1 MYPGR
6 DEVQGNGLLTVR
18 KQAATAVMAMEQY
31 ASNNEPETRVN
42 RYEPPIRMVLANSK
56 GGCGKTTIAT
66 NLAAHFAGQGKYTSL
81 IDFDPQGSAMQWL
94 QARHKGH
101 PLIHGVAA
109 YSQLANSTR
118 TFVMRKLPAETERVV
133 IDTPAGL
140 KGNGLSDMIRDT
152 DIMIVPVTPSPI
164 DIRATTT
171 FIKEVLLSPAF
182 RSRPILVGAVAN
194 RVRRNTLV
202 YSKLE
207 LFLRSL
213 KIPFITSLRDTQYY
227 VRASEHGLGLS
238 DMATRHDTDVEEWG
252 FLLDWIDSATEKVLE
267 RRQEQRSDQAG
278 SQSAEVSEDEPP
290 PGAESLSADDD
301 SQSAA
306 AAASSADQS
315 EAR

>member
-1 MYPGR
+1 MEEESQSSIVEPR
-6 DEVQGNGLLTVR
+6 NRRFESPVR
-18 KQAATAVMAMEQY
+18 L
-31 ASNNEPETRVN
+31 
-42 RYEPPIRMVLANSK
+42 VLANSK

-66 NLAAHFAGQGKYTSL
+66 NLAAHFAASGHATSL
-81 IDFDPQGSAMQWL
+81 IDFDPQGSSMQWL

-101 PLIHGVAA
+101 PPIHGVAA

-118 TFVMRKLPAETERVV
+118 TFVMRKLPSDTERVV
-133 IDTPAGL
+133 IDTAAGL
-140 KGNGLSDMIRDT
+140 KGNALSDMIRDA
-152 DIMIVPVTPSPI
+152 DVMIVPVTPSPI

-182 RSRPILVGAVAN
+182 RARPILVGAVAN

-238 DMATRHDTDVEEWG
+238 DMSSRQEADIEEWG
-252 FLLDWIDSATEKVLE
+252 FLLDWIDVATEKIVD
-267 RRQEQRSDQAG
+267 RRQQGRNGEAIEKSAALNGNQHQAMVESGSD
-278 SQSAEVSEDEPP
+278 SSNNTN
-290 PGAESLSADDD
+290 AESLDTE
-301 SQSAA
+301 
-306 AAASSADQS
+306 ADQPV
-315 EAR
+315 RR

>member
-1 MYPGR
+1 M
-6 DEVQGNGLLTVR
+6 DEEVG
-18 KQAATAVMAMEQY
+18 KTA
-31 ASNNEPETRVN
+31 PETRVN

-66 NLAAHFAGQGKYTSL
+66 NLAAHFAAQGKYTSL
-81 IDFDPQGSAMQWL
+81 IDFDPQGSAIQWL

-101 PLIHGVAA
+101 PTIHGVAA

-133 IDTPAGL
+133 IDTAAGL
-140 KGNGLSDMIRDT
+140 KGNALSDMIRDT
-152 DIMIVPVTPSPI
+152 DIMLVPVTPSPI

-182 RSRPILVGAVAN
+182 RARPILVGAVAN

-238 DMATRHDTDVEEWG
+238 DMASRHDADTEEWG
-252 FLLDWIDSATEKVLE
+252 YLLDWIDSATDKVLQR
-267 RRQEQRSDQAG
+267 RRQLRQPDAEPFQREAPG
-278 SQSAEVSEDEPP
+278 S
-290 PGAESLSADDD
+290 ESD
-301 SQSAA
+301 SQAA
-306 AAASSADQS
+306 AAPDASSGQS

>member
-1 MYPGR
+1 MEE
-6 DEVQGNGLLTVR
+6 EVDKSV
-18 KQAATAVMAMEQY
+18 
-31 ASNNEPETRVN
+31 PEARVN

-66 NLAAHFAGQGKYTSL
+66 NLAAHFAAQNKNTSL
-81 IDFDPQGSAMQWL
+81 IDFDPQGSAIQWL

-101 PLIHGVAA
+101 PAIHGVAA

-133 IDTPAGL
+133 IDTAAGL
-140 KGNGLSDMIRDT
+140 KGNALSDMIRDT
-152 DIMIVPVTPSPI
+152 DIMLVPVTPSPI

-182 RSRPILVGAVAN
+182 RARPILVGAVAN

-238 DMATRHDTDVEEWG
+238 DMASRHEADTEEWG
-252 FLLDWIDSATEKVLE
+252 YLLEWIDTATEKVLQ
-267 RRQEQRSDQAG
+267 RRREHRADVAD
-278 SQSAEVSEDEPP
+278 QSAETS
-290 PGAESLSADDD
+290 GTSASD
-301 SQSAA
+301 SQMATNPDV
-306 AAASSADQS
+306 SSGQS
-315 EAR
+315 QAR

>member
-1 MYPGR
+1 ME
-6 DEVQGNGLLTVR
+6 DESQNA
-18 KQAATAVMAMEQY
+18 Q
-31 ASNNEPETRVN
+31 PEARIN
-42 RYEPPIRMVLANSK
+42 HYEPPVRLVLANSK

-66 NLAAHFAGQGKYTSL
+66 NLAAHFAASGKTTSL
-81 IDFDPQGSAMQWL
+81 IDFDPQGSAIQWL

-101 PLIHGVAA
+101 PPIHGVSA
-109 YSQLANSTR
+109 YSQLPNSTR
-118 TFVMRKLPAETERVV
+118 TFVMRKLPPETERVV
-133 IDTPAGL
+133 IDTAAGL
-140 KGNGLSDMIRDT
+140 KGNALSDMIRDT

-238 DMATRHDTDVEEWG
+238 DMASRHEADVEEWG
-252 FLLDWIDSATEKVLE
+252 FLLEWIDSATDKILE
-267 RRQEQRSDQAG
+267 RRQAARDESGAGDSTPSAQEGDEDPDSAASANRNAESVSDQ
-278 SQSAEVSEDEPP
+278 QDPSAI
-290 PGAESLSADDD
+290 
-301 SQSAA
+301 
-306 AAASSADQS
+306 
-315 EAR
+315 R

>member
-1 MYPGR
+1 M
-6 DEVQGNGLLTVR
+6 
-18 KQAATAVMAMEQY
+18 
-31 ASNNEPETRVN
+31 PEARIN
-42 RYEPPIRMVLANSK
+42 RYEPPVRIVLANSK

-66 NLAAHFAGQGKYTSL
+66 NLSAHFAANGKTTSL
-81 IDFDPQGSAMQWL
+81 IDFDPQGSSMQWL
-94 QARHKGH
+94 QSRHKGH
-101 PLIHGVAA
+101 PPIHGVAA
-109 YSQLANSTR
+109 HSQLANSTR
-118 TFVMRKLPAETERVV
+118 TFVMRKLPAETDRVV
-133 IDTPAGL
+133 IDTAAGL
-140 KGNGLSDMIRDT
+140 KGNALSDMIRDA

-238 DMATRHDTDVEEWG
+238 DMSARHDADIEEWG
-252 FLLDWIDSATEKVLE
+252 FLLDWIDNATDKILQRRSERRAQQEEELGEDATEL
-267 RRQEQRSDQAG
+267 DQ
-278 SQSAEVSEDEPP
+278 VSEPDEAADVQDIAVSS
-290 PGAESLSADDD
+290 GDADNTRLSTDKSDD
-301 SQSAA
+301 
-306 AAASSADQS
+306 
-315 EAR
+315 R

>member
-1 MYPGR
+1 MD
-6 DEVQGNGLLTVR
+6 DESQNAN
-18 KQAATAVMAMEQY
+18 KQ
-31 ASNNEPETRVN
+31 ETRIN
-42 RYEPPIRMVLANSK
+42 RHEPPVRLVLANSK

-66 NLAAHFAGQGKYTSL
+66 NLAAHFAASGKATSL
-81 IDFDPQGSAMQWL
+81 IDFDPQGSAIQWL

-101 PLIHGVAA
+101 PSIHVVSA
-109 YSQLANSTR
+109 YSQLPNSTR
-118 TFVMRKLPAETERVV
+118 TFVMRKLPPETERVV
-133 IDTPAGL
+133 IDTAAGL
-140 KGNGLSDMIRDT
+140 KGNSLSDMIRDT

-238 DMATRHDTDVEEWG
+238 DMASRHDADVEEWG
-252 FLLDWIDSATEKVLE
+252 FLLEWIDSATDKILE
-267 RRQEQRSDQAG
+267 RRQAVR
-278 SQSAEVSEDEPP
+278 DESVDETGDAPP
-290 PGAESLSADDD
+290 HDDAESTTD
-301 SQSAA
+301 
-306 AAASSADQS
+306 AASDSSDAESVSD
-315 EAR
+315 EEDPTAIR

>member
-1 MYPGR
+1 M
-6 DEVQGNGLLTVR
+6 
-18 KQAATAVMAMEQY
+18 
-31 ASNNEPETRVN
+31 PEARIN
-42 RYEPPIRMVLANSK
+42 RYEPPVRLVLANSK

-66 NLAAHFAGQGKYTSL
+66 NLAAHFAASGKSTSL
-81 IDFDPQGSAMQWL
+81 IDFDPQESSIQWL
-94 QARHKGH
+94 QSRHKGH
-101 PLIHGVAA
+101 PHIHGVAA
-109 YSQLANSTR
+109 NSQLANSTR

-133 IDTPAGL
+133 IDTAAGL
-140 KGNGLSDMIRDT
+140 KGNALSDMIRDT

-182 RSRPILVGAVAN
+182 RARPILVGAVAN

-238 DMATRHDTDVEEWG
+238 DMAARHDADIEEWQ
-252 FLLDWIDSATEKVLE
+252 FLLDWIDSATAKVLE
-267 RRQEQRSDQAG
+267 RRDAGRAAEAGEPDHKAVQSDQ
-278 SQSAEVSEDEPP
+278 D
-290 PGAESLSADDD
+290 AESV
-301 SQSAA
+301 Q
-306 AAASSADQS
+306 ASSAESSRDTES
-315 EAR
+315 DNVSVDAPDNR